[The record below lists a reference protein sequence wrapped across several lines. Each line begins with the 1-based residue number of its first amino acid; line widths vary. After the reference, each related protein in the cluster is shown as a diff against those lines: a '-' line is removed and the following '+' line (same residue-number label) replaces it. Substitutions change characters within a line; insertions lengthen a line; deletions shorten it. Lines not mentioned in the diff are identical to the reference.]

1 MADAFYFYKSFIKES
16 VRHLFFMEK
25 KNGNWTIKETKKI
38 FENDFFKVYEDD
50 VIKPEGEPGNFATVH
65 LVPGACVLAI
75 DDEDF
80 VYLTE
85 QFRYV
90 VGRNSIEVVAG
101 SIEDE
106 TPLEA
111 AKRELKEEVGAT
123 AEEMTEIG
131 VVQLDTSMIKNEVS
145 FFVARKLSFDKP
157 DRDATEEMKTVK
169 IKFREAVGKV
179 LSGEIDHALSRA
191 LILQAWAQSGNK
203 L

>member
-1 MADAFYFYKSFIKES
+1 MKIKN

-25 KNGNWTIKETKKI
+25 KNGNWTIKETREI
-38 FENDFFKVYEDD
+38 FENEFFKVYEDD
-50 VIKPEGEPGNFATVH
+50 VIKPAGEPGKFATVH
-65 LVPGACVLAI
+65 LVPGVCVLAI

-106 TPLEA
+106 TPREA
-111 AKRELKEEVGAT
+111 AIRELKEEVGAT
-123 AEEMTEIG
+123 AKEMTEIG

-145 FFVARKLSFDKP
+145 FFVAGKLSFDKP
-157 DRDATEEMKTVK
+157 ERDETEEMKTVK
-169 IKFREAVGKV
+169 IKFREAVEKV
-179 LSGEIDHALSRA
+179 LSGEIKHALSRA
-191 LILQAWAQSGNK
+191 LILQAWVQRNG
-203 L
+203 

>member
-1 MADAFYFYKSFIKES
+1 
-16 VRHLFFMEK
+16 MEK
-25 KNGNWTIKETKKI
+25 KNGNWTIKNTKKI

-50 VIKPEGEPGNFATVH
+50 VLKPDGESGKFATVH

-90 VGRNSIEVVAG
+90 VGRGSIEVVAG
-101 SIEDE
+101 SIENESARE
-106 TPLEA
+106 TA
-111 AKRELKEEVGAT
+111 IRELKEEVGAT
-123 AEEMTEIG
+123 AEEITEIG

-145 FFVARKLSFDKP
+145 FFVARRLSFDKP
-157 DRDATEEMKTVK
+157 DRDETEEMKTVK
-169 IKFREAVGKV
+169 IKFREAVEKV
-179 LSGEIDHALSRA
+179 LSGEINHTLSRA
-191 LILQAWAQSGNK
+191 LILQAWVQSENK